1 MMLKINQR
9 FYYDGIWINKIH
21 KKFFVIIVDILMAN
35 SPNTLINNLD
45 EQSASFVDQTN
56 NSMFG
61 THIDRS

>member
-35 SPNTLINNLD
+35 IFECMCVCSLLKIKN
-45 EQSASFVDQTN
+45 EYF
-56 NSMFG
+56 
-61 THIDRS
+61 